1 MCPVNPTMLAPGKV
15 EYKASDSPNRL
26 PTSAENKPKSLPKKL
41 DLANIPTFVPRTS
54 HDAVLSGELVWS
66 PTSGTRPR
74 RSDEMFHP
82 STEPGP
88 ATPLHS
94 GQGLPPNTTSA
105 YSSKSQYLFH
115 GSRDFPDSPPTGHR
129 QSDSIWRSP
138 PPQFKSTQSPLNP
151 SAVRPPRSIEHPNS
165 RHRRHDHAGEISFPL
180 DRMME
185 MTTLGHGAH
194 SRDSSSSHL
203 DNTAYPVT
211 NLGGTNSR
219 AQFRGPQYPS
229 SQARNLLGAE
239 PFSAPPSIPG
249 YGNLHQTGQGMH
261 GGPPSPFQSELP
273 HSFARSPSPFQGH
286 FPNFVSRPAA
296 GPPHVLTGQLPD
308 VPSSEPWSSHPSRA
322 HHGGSQNQPPN
333 QIIQPVPQRN
343 AQPQIPPFMTQAPPD
358 PSNDALVVP
367 PPGFMPPL
375 EYWNMLYQ
383 RENAICTR
391 LRHDNR
397 PMTAQEQSYIR
408 ALGEARVD
416 AAASKL
422 PVRGNMGKGRWLT
435 ELAREQRNVWRAG
448 PDGMP
453 GFLEPVVMAR
463 KQDFVKAI
471 EREIAFVES
480 REGRAPGAGK
490 DHRWHVSGAKK

>member
-1 MCPVNPTMLAPGKV
+1 MCPVNPTVLAPGKV
-15 EYKASDSPNRL
+15 EYKASDSSNYL
-26 PTSAENKPKSLPKKL
+26 PTSVENKPKSLPKKL

-74 RSDEMFHP
+74 RPDEMFHP
-82 STEPGP
+82 GIEPGP
-88 ATPLHS
+88 ATPS
-94 GQGLPPNTTSA
+94 QYGQGLPPNTTSA

-115 GSRDFPDSPPTGHR
+115 GSRDFSDSPPTGPR
-129 QSDSIWRSP
+129 QSDSIRRSP

-151 SAVRPPRSIEHPNS
+151 SAVRPPRSVEHANS
-165 RHRRHDHAGEISFPL
+165 RHRRHNHAGEVSFPL

-211 NLGGTNSR
+211 NLSGTNCAS
-219 AQFRGPQYPS
+219 QVRGAPVAA
-229 SQARNLLGAE
+229 SQKRELFGAE

-261 GGPPSPFQSELP
+261 GGPPSPFQSERP
-273 HSFARSPSPFQGH
+273 RSFANSPSPFQGR
-286 FPNFVSRPAA
+286 FPNFVSRP
-296 GPPHVLTGQLPD
+296 HDLTGPMPD
-308 VPSSEPWSSHPSRA
+308 VPTPEPWTSHPSHP
-322 HHGGSQNQPPN
+322 HHGGSPNQPPN

-343 AQPQIPPFMTQAPPD
+343 PQPQIPPFMTQAPLD

-367 PPGFMPPL
+367 PAGSMLPVQ
-375 EYWNMLYQ
+375 YWNMLHQ
-383 RENAICTR
+383 RGIDIRTR
-391 LRHDNR
+391 LQQANR
-397 PMTAQEQSYIR
+397 PMTAQEQSYIH
-408 ALGEARVD
+408 ALDETRIR

-422 PVRGNMGKGRWLT
+422 PYRGNMGKGKWLT

-448 PDGMP
+448 PDGLP
-453 GFLEPVVMAR
+453 GFFEPVVVAR
-463 KQDFVKAI
+463 KQDYVKAI
-471 EREIAFVES
+471 EREIALVEG
-480 REGRAPGAGK
+480 RKGRAPGGNRPRAP
-490 DHRWHVSGAKK
+490 